1 MYAIALLQGMVFY
14 APVAALYRR
23 AAGVS
28 VFEISL
34 IEAVSLALCVALEA
48 PWGALAERLGYR
60 RTLVLCC
67 GLYFI
72 SKLVFWRA
80 DSFGDFL
87 TERILLAVV
96 QAGLSGVD
104 SALLYLSCRGEN
116 SLRVFSVYNTL
127 TMAGL
132 VAAGGVFALLPDGSY
147 RLSALLTAGSY
158 GAAFLCAL
166 GLREVRNP
174 DPAPARG
181 SFAAAARQ
189 ALGGGILPLLA
200 GAALLTEVCQVATV
214 FLNQLKYEACG
225 LGPRAMGAAYVAAA
239 LLGLAGAFSPAL
251 ARRLGTR
258 GAAAFCALVC
268 LAGCGAL
275 AVTAAAPAAVASV
288 LALRTAGSLLAP
300 LTDEERNR
308 RLHTKNRASALSV
321 QAMAMECFAMAVN
334 LALGALAQRS
344 LPAAFVLGALL
355 SAAGLGLL
363 LVRRKA

>member
-14 APVAALYRR
+14 APVSTLYRR

-34 IEAVSLALCVALEA
+34 IEAVSLALCVALEL

-60 RTLVLCC
+60 RVMVLCS

-87 TERILLAVV
+87 AERILLAVV
-96 QAGLSGVD
+96 QAGVSGVD

-116 SLRVFSVYNTL
+116 SLRVFSVYNAL
-127 TMAGL
+127 SMAGL
-132 VAAGGVFALLPDGSY
+132 VAAGGVFALLPPDSY

-158 GAAFLCAL
+158 GLALVFAL
-166 GLREVRNP
+166 GLREVRDP
-174 DPAPARG
+174 EPAPARG

-189 ALGGGILPLLA
+189 ALGGGVLPLLA
-200 GAALLTEVCQVATV
+200 GAALLAEVCQVATV
-214 FLNQLKYEACG
+214 FLSQLKYEAG
-225 LGPRAMGAAYVAAA
+225 GMSQQAMSAAYVAAS
-239 LLGLAGAFSPAL
+239 LLGLAGFLSPAL
-251 ARRLGTR
+251 ARRLGRR
-258 GAAAFCALVC
+258 GAVVFCALVC

-275 AVTAAAPAAVASV
+275 AVRASAPAAVASV

-308 RLHTKNRASALSV
+308 RLCTKDRASALSA
-321 QAMAMECFAMAVN
+321 QAMVMECFAIGTN

-344 LPAAFVLGALL
+344 LPAAFFFGALV

-363 LVRRKA
+363 LLRRQT